1 MYKYSKYAGMQV
13 MAAGM
18 QAWSKEICKRKKGC
32 FTLPEG
38 HQISVP
44 QYLVYPAKRIKRL
57 LLINLQFIRVH
68 ISVKK

>member
-1 MYKYSKYAGMQV
+1 MQV

-18 QAWSKEICKRKKGC
+18 QAWSKEICKGKKGS

-57 LLINLQFIRVH
+57 PLIKVQFRWVH
-68 ISVKK
+68 ISVKIAA